1 MSGLTITSGDMA
13 RLVREHGALFR
24 GAFLSKTDGPRR
36 TPIVWVTRSG
46 WSVPHVCWNMTIG
59 QIKEALK

>member
-1 MSGLTITSGDMA
+1 
-13 RLVREHGALFR
+13 VREHGALFR
-24 GAFLSKTDGPRR
+24 GAFLSETEGPRR

-46 WSVPHVCWNMTIG
+46 RPVPHVCWNMTIA

>member
-1 MSGLTITSGDMA
+1 MSRLTITSGDRA

-24 GAFLSKTDGPRR
+24 GASLSETDGPRR

-46 WSVPHVCWNMTIG
+46 RPVPHVCWNMTIA